1 MASAEQFRCDRS
13 SAVGKFTAAAAA
25 AAAGPPAAARSATPF
40 ALPSGQHLPRGPGTN
55 RDANVP
61 GRNQPA
67 KDLCRH
73 PGHVPE
79 DVKQPQGFCSFENC

>member
-13 SAVGKFTAAAAA
+13 TPVGKFPAAAA
-25 AAAGPPAAARSATPF
+25 AAAGPSAAAGSAAPF
-40 ALPSGQHLPRGPGTN
+40 ALPSGQHLPRGSGTN

-67 KDLCRH
+67 KDLRRH

-79 DVKQPQGFCSFENC
+79 DVKQPQGLCSFKIC

>member
-13 SAVGKFTAAAAA
+13 TPVGKFPAA
-25 AAAGPPAAARSATPF
+25 AAAGPSAAAGSAAPF

-67 KDLCRH
+67 KDLRRH

-79 DVKQPQGFCSFENC
+79 DVKQPQGLCSFEIC